1 MTHHCDGCGS
11 TFPGKTRIIQAMQ
24 PHRERAA
31 TRPRRRPARSPRW
44 ALAALVL
51 VLGLAGC
58 SSGGDEGSAQPSG
71 TTQGSGTTQASGSTA
86 QTVQIRVTG
95 GQVET
100 AERRVKVPLGSDVRL
115 EVTAD
120 QADEVHLHGYDRK
133 VEIEPGTPAVL
144 EFQADTPGV
153 FEVELEE
160 AALKLVELQVE

>member
-51 VLGLAGC
+51 LGLAGC